1 MSWPEVRAMS
11 RILNAV
17 GAQIR
22 LLRKARKLSQEQL
35 AERADLHYTLI
46 GSVERGERNVTLE
59 NLAKIAKGL
68 GVPVR
73 ELFPVESKND
83 DSAREL
89 IALLATVDRSTSEL
103 ILSVAKIIQ
112 EKRSPKPV

>member
-1 MSWPEVRAMS
+1 MS
-11 RILNAV
+11 RTLRAV

-22 LLRKARKLSQEQL
+22 SLRKARKLSQEQL
-35 AERADLHYTLI
+35 AERSNLHYTMI
-46 GSVERGERNVTLE
+46 GSVERGARNITLE

-73 ELFPVESKND
+73 ELFPVDNKSA

-89 IALLATVDRSTSEL
+89 VALLAIADQSTSEL
-103 ILSVAKIIQ
+103 ILSIAKLITDL
-112 EKRSPKPV
+112 KSVKSA